1 MDWLDAVAGLRARRE
16 PGVIVTVV
24 AVRGHAP
31 RNSGAK
37 MVVSSDSI
45 WDTVGGGNM
54 EATAVAR
61 SREMILAATP
71 GPTLVTLNLSDKAPS
86 EFGVQCCGGEVTML
100 LEPVSVTP
108 SVAIFGMGHVGL
120 ELARILSRHDLDL
133 TVVDSRAE
141 MLGDERLKPLTD
153 GSARL
158 HVRHAPVPESVLS
171 ELPANTHV
179 LIMTHDHAEDV
190 ALCDVALRQDQLA
203 SIGLIGSK
211 AKWVRFRK
219 MLTSVGHSSKD
230 LERITTPIGIPELTS
245 KEPATIAVGVAATL
259 LMMFEAVPA

>member
-16 PGVIVTVV
+16 PGVLVTVV

-31 RNSGAK
+31 RDSGAK
-37 MVVSSDSI
+37 MVVSSDAV

-61 SREMILAATP
+61 SREMLGTACPA
-71 GPTLVTLNLSDKAPS
+71 PTLVTLNLSDKAPS

-100 LEPVSVTP
+100 LEPVGVTP

-120 ELARILSRHDLDL
+120 ELARILSRHDLEL

-141 MLGDERLKPLTD
+141 MLDDERLRPLMD

-158 HVRHAPVPESVLS
+158 HVHHAPVPESVLS
-171 ELPANTHV
+171 ELPTNTHV

-190 ALCDVALRQDQLA
+190 ALCDVALRQHQLA
-203 SIGLIGSK
+203 SIGLIGST
-211 AKWVRFRK
+211 AKWARFRK
-219 MLTSVGHSSKD
+219 MLTSVGHTPKD
-230 LERITTPIGIPELTS
+230 LDRITTPIGLPELTS
-245 KEPATIAVGVAATL
+245 KQPATIAVGVAATL
-259 LMMFEAVPA
+259 LMKFETVPA

>member
-1 MDWLDAVAGLRARRE
+1 MDWLDAVAGLRARHE
-16 PGVIVTVV
+16 PGVLVTVV

-37 MVVSSDSI
+37 MVVSSNSI
-45 WDTVGGGNM
+45 WNTVGGGNM

-61 SREMILAATP
+61 SREMIGATMT
-71 GPTLVTLNLSDKAPS
+71 GPTLLTLNLSDKAPS
-86 EFGVQCCGGEVTML
+86 EFGIQCCGGEVTML
-100 LEPVSVTP
+100 LEPVRVTP

-120 ELARILSRHDLDL
+120 ELALILSRHDLEL

-141 MLGDERLKPLTD
+141 MLDDARLAPLMG

-158 HVRHAPVPESVLS
+158 HVHHAPVPESVLS
-171 ELPANTHV
+171 KLPVNTHILV
-179 LIMTHDHAEDV
+179 MTHDHAEDV
-190 ALCDVALRQDQLA
+190 ALCDVALRQNQLA

-211 AKWVRFRK
+211 VKWVRFRK
-219 MLTSVGHSSKD
+219 MLTSVGHSLED

-245 KEPATIAVGVAATL
+245 KEPATIAVGVAASL
-259 LMMFEAVPA
+259 LMKFETVPA